1 MSKFPFPP
9 VPYSPPPVDPRVW
22 GMASPNAAA
31 RTAGV
36 WQLIL
41 GGLIFFT
48 GTCAMAAVW
57 VVPDQVLADAIRQQ
71 QAQFPPI
78 QNMTMQ
84 QEIRMIMTI
93 GSGVMIIAGAV
104 LSLLAVF
111 VRRGGKV
118 AIVLSMLGG
127 GLIALLMLI
136 NFVSGLL
143 QLASRPAAIVQ
154 VVMIG
159 GILALVGTTFAK
171 LIAALQSSGSAQQIA
186 QQQAYY
192 WMMQQQ
198 SGYGAGAG
206 YGYGQT
212 AAPPPP
218 LPNQNPPQ
226 PPG

>member
-1 MSKFPFPP
+1 MSQFPFPP
-9 VPYSPPPVDPRVW
+9 IPYSPPPVDPRVW
-22 GMASPNAAA
+22 GMASPNSAA
-31 RTAGV
+31 RSAGV

-57 VVPDQVLADAIRQQ
+57 IVPDQVLADAIKQQ

-84 QEIRMIMTI
+84 QEIRMIMTF
-93 GSGVMIIAGAV
+93 GSGIMIIAGAV
-104 LSLLAVF
+104 LSLLAVL
-111 VRRGGKV
+111 VRRGGKIPV
-118 AIVLSMLGG
+118 VLSMVAG
-127 GLIALLMLI
+127 GLIGLLMLSS
-136 NFVSGLL
+136 FVSGLI

-171 LIAALQSSGSAQQIA
+171 LIAALQSSGSAQQLA

-198 SGYGAGAG
+198 AGYGGGAG
-206 YGYGQT
+206 YGYGQN
-212 AAPPPP
+212 AASPPP
-218 LPNQNPPQ
+218 LLNQNPPQ